1 MPQAKSNYLA
11 NTAVDSPDMSA
22 YNIFRALRQASN
34 LSHEKL
40 ASRMNTSK
48 HALIRLEQGLYERPL
63 PTVLA
68 FWLGEGQYLPGVKNS
83 GIRITELTL
92 VEGYEHYQEETRE
105 LNQYYFGPNLD
116 DLRYGAGVA
125 HPFLQLKQLA
135 AKQGHNS
142 TGLGIAKAM
151 CVPQASLNV
160 WENRW
165 RSYQKSV
172 PKTFQ
177 SALLKLGYDRQE
189 VRLLNL
195 GYIDWRE
202 KNK

>member
-1 MPQAKSNYLA
+1 MP
-11 NTAVDSPDMSA
+11 DPA
-22 YNIFRALRQASN
+22 YNIFRALRHASN

-40 ASRMNTSK
+40 ATQMNTSK

-63 PTVLA
+63 PTAVNY
-68 FWLGEGQYLPGVKNS
+68 WLNEGRFLQGVKNS

-105 LNQYYFGPNLD
+105 QHKYYFGPNLND
-116 DLRYGAGVA
+116 VHYGAGFA
-125 HPFLQLKQLA
+125 HPFLQLKKKAALA
-135 AKQGHNS
+135 GNNA
-142 TGLGIAKAM
+142 TGLGIAKAL

-177 SALLKLGYDRQE
+177 SALLQIGYDREE
-189 VRLLNL
+189 VRAFNL
-195 GYIDWRE
+195 GFLAWRE
-202 KNK
+202 NNK